1 MQQLLRRR
9 FDFVSPAR
17 LLMTAGIGA
26 AVLLS
31 AGCSAG
37 SEETTPAAAAS
48 TTPPTTIAGQA
59 GTDDGGTTDIDVAI
73 GDCVTLGGTMTAATI
88 DTATCGSAES
98 NYRVIAKA
106 QQNTQCPGDA
116 DQVYYETFNGTE
128 QGALCLDID
137 WVVDGCM
144 SIPTGVDEPR
154 RVECTDP
161 TATNVERVTAILEDT
176 TDVESCSEGGF
187 TYSER
192 RFTVCTETVTT

>member
-1 MQQLLRRR
+1 MI
-9 FDFVSPAR
+9 
-17 LLMTAGIGA
+17 AGLGA

-37 SEETTPAAAAS
+37 SEETPPATAAAS
-48 TTPPTTIAGQA
+48 TVPTTIVAGQE
-59 GTDDGGTTDIDVAI
+59 GSDDGGSTDIDVAI

-88 DTATCGSAES
+88 DTAACGSAES

-106 QQNTQCPGDA
+106 QQNAQCPSDA
-116 DQVYYETFNGTE
+116 DQVYYETLNGTE

-144 SIPTGVDEPR
+144 SIPTGEDEPR

-187 TYSER
+187 TYTER
-192 RFTVCTETVTT
+192 RFTVCTETVTA